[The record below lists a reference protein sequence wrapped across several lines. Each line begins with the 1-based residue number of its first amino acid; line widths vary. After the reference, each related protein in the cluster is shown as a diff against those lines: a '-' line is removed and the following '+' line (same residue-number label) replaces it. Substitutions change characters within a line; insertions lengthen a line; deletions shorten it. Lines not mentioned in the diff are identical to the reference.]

1 MINIFQILISLLALL
16 NIQYVTK
23 EHKINQNAKASVSKS
38 VKNKLDKKE
47 KIFKFIK
54 LVQPKYSTSYIKK
67 IVEAIFKY
75 SVKYKIDPYII
86 TTTAYVESEFDMK
99 SGPCVGIMQ
108 VYRPTLRWLDPKK
121 EYNIN
126 TIDGNI
132 GLGTKELSEHYNFR
146 YVRGNKMD
154 RSSNNFNALKIMWGK
169 YNGSGPR
176 SSYVSKTFNALRI
189 LSLKN
194 IDDIERLLRTKPI
207 WVK

>member
-16 NIQYVTK
+16 NIQYATK

-108 VYRPTLRWLDPKK
+108 VYRPTLRWLDPK
-121 EYNIN
+121 NIYLED
-126 TIDGNI
+126 TIDNNI
-132 GLGTKELSEHYNFR
+132 LLGTKELSLHFPKNIR
-146 YVRGNKMD
+146 RGNLVN
-154 RSSNNFNALKIMWGK
+154 RSSNDPNALAIMWGK
-169 YNGSGPR
+169 YNGAGSK
-176 SSYVSKTFNALRI
+176 SEYVDRCFNVLRK
-189 LSLKN
+189 LALKN
-194 IDDIERLLRTKPI
+194 IEELKLHLEHKQLWQR
-207 WVK
+207 

>member
-1 MINIFQILISLLALL
+1 MALL
-16 NIQYVTK
+16 NIQYATK

-146 YVRGNKMD
+146 YFRGTQMD